1 MNAAARELT
10 RSVVA
15 EAGATVRA
23 ASPKRLLRLLTE
35 AGHFSVLVESAS
47 CARLLM
53 FNDEGG
59 GSNIAV
65 LPLGGLIFDAGED
78 RRIWVQ
84 DIMNY
89 AMHWDVQAPTLTEDD
104 DYDDYDEWFL
114 TIPGAVAGA
123 RASLLENIEDSEGAV
138 LEVVAELLEILEEG
152 ASA

>member
-104 DYDDYDEWFL
+104 DYDEWFL

>member
-104 DYDDYDEWFL
+104 DYDEWFL

-123 RASLLENIEDSEGAV
+123 RASLLENIEDSEGAA
-138 LEVVAELLEILEEG
+138 LELVAELLEILEEG